1 MTRVAEGAGRQPESA
16 GQVGG
21 AAVPRGRVK
30 TSQFTAAVGHI
41 NHAHPA
47 FVTGHRPLW
56 LQWALWESVQL
67 LKKMSRSNKVAKGAS
82 DHDDQWPVASVQPR
96 ASNEVVVQVL
106 VFAFLVLTLP
116 AVLLATEILFYFGT
130 IYIDT
135 KLLGKFW
142 IFSSNFLSY
151 FH

>member
-1 MTRVAEGAGRQPESA
+1 MAVLLQAGLHNKYCVKKARWEEHLRTVQEEEEIITEMYREYKVNSHNSKFMQKAFSLLKAFSEYCHHRLSECLTMTCVAEGAGRQPESA

-56 LQWALWESVQL
+56 LQWAL
-67 LKKMSRSNKVAKGAS
+67 
-82 DHDDQWPVASVQPR
+82 
-96 ASNEVVVQVL
+96 
-106 VFAFLVLTLP
+106 
-116 AVLLATEILFYFGT
+116 
-130 IYIDT
+130 
-135 KLLGKFW
+135 
-142 IFSSNFLSY
+142 
-151 FH
+151 

>member
-47 FVTGHRPLW
+47 FVTGTGLSGYSGH
-56 LQWALWESVQL
+56 
-67 LKKMSRSNKVAKGAS
+67 S
-82 DHDDQWPVASVQPR
+82 D
-96 ASNEVVVQVL
+96 EV
-106 VFAFLVLTLP
+106 
-116 AVLLATEILFYFGT
+116 
-130 IYIDT
+130 
-135 KLLGKFW
+135 
-142 IFSSNFLSY
+142 SSF
-151 FH
+151 

>member
-30 TSQFTAAVGHI
+30 TSQFTAEWVTLII

-56 LQWALWESVQL
+56 LQWAL
-67 LKKMSRSNKVAKGAS
+67 
-82 DHDDQWPVASVQPR
+82 
-96 ASNEVVVQVL
+96 
-106 VFAFLVLTLP
+106 
-116 AVLLATEILFYFGT
+116 
-130 IYIDT
+130 
-135 KLLGKFW
+135 
-142 IFSSNFLSY
+142 
-151 FH
+151 

>member
-30 TSQFTAAVGHI
+30 TSQFTAAVGRI

-56 LQWALWESVQL
+56 LQWAL
-67 LKKMSRSNKVAKGAS
+67 
-82 DHDDQWPVASVQPR
+82 
-96 ASNEVVVQVL
+96 
-106 VFAFLVLTLP
+106 
-116 AVLLATEILFYFGT
+116 
-130 IYIDT
+130 
-135 KLLGKFW
+135 
-142 IFSSNFLSY
+142 
-151 FH
+151 